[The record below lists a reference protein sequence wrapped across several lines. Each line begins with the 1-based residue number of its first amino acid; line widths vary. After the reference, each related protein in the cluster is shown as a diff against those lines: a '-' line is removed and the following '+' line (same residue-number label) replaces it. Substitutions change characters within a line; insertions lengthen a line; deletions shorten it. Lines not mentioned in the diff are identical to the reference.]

1 MTLDNRTPAERAYDA
16 TALSTRTPAQPKE
29 HSPLFYELK
38 DWIDSHFDEEE
49 QAEPIAADPMTKI
62 FEILELI
69 EDESL
74 SAPQPAD
81 GHHDIPIGTIDSAV
95 VLGSYMENGKL
106 YAAKVVWQ
114 DHQISTDGDTYLNL
128 GLDSEHGCVGDMSL
142 LEWGMSKALA
152 QAGIVEQLIEMARQH
167 ATIQIAA

>member
-1 MTLDNRTPAERAYDA
+1 MTTDNRSAAEKRYDA
-16 TALSTRTPAQPKE
+16 TALSTRTPAQPE
-29 HSPLFYELK
+29 RSPLFHELK

-49 QAEPIAADPMTKI
+49 QAESTATDPMTKI
-62 FEILELI
+62 LEWI

-74 SAPQPAD
+74 SAPQPTD
-81 GHHDIPIGTIDSAV
+81 GHHDIPIGTIDGAP

-106 YAAKVVWQ
+106 YAAKVLWQ
-114 DHQISTDGDTYLNL
+114 GQQISTDGDTYLNL